1 MIDVLIIL
9 IYITLGVTITL
20 TFWSIVRKVMTIG
33 KVSGKRHGIPVT
45 MINIVVNTLAAV
57 ILLVTYLTS
66 DTETMIV
73 NNSEYSDKVWL
84 SVTNMFVTTASLLLL
99 IGIVAVTVV
108 SIIIGNPKEVIN
120 SLVPISFTKVKRK
133 GKRKK

>member
-1 MIDVLIIL
+1 MIDILIIL
-9 IYITLGVTITL
+9 IYITLGAAITL
-20 TFWSIVRKVMTIG
+20 TLWSIVRKVRTIG

-45 MINIVVNTLAAV
+45 MINIVVNTLAIAILAV
-57 ILLVTYLTS
+57 SYLIG

-73 NNSEYSDKVWL
+73 NNSEYTDKIWL
-84 SVTNMFVTTASLLLL
+84 SVTDMFVTTGLLLLL
-99 IGIVAVTVV
+99 IGIVAVTVA
-108 SIIIGNPKEVIN
+108 SIIIGNLKEVIN

>member
-1 MIDVLIIL
+1 MIDILIIL
-9 IYITLGVTITL
+9 IYITLGAAITL
-20 TFWSIVRKVMTIG
+20 TLWSIVRKVRTIG

-45 MINIVVNTLAAV
+45 MINIVVNTLAIAILAV
-57 ILLVTYLTS
+57 SYLIG

-73 NNSEYSDKVWL
+73 NNSEYSDKIWL
-84 SVTNMFVTTASLLLL
+84 SVTDMFVTTGLLLLL
-99 IGIVAVTVV
+99 IGIVAVTAA
-108 SIIIGNPKEVIN
+108 SIIIGNLKEVIN

>member
-1 MIDVLIIL
+1 MIDILIIL
-9 IYITLGVTITL
+9 IYITLGAAITL
-20 TFWSIVRKVMTIG
+20 TLWSIVRKVRTIG

-45 MINIVVNTLAAV
+45 MINIVVNTLAIAILAV
-57 ILLVTYLTS
+57 SYLIG

-73 NNSEYSDKVWL
+73 NNSEYSDKIWL
-84 SVTNMFVTTASLLLL
+84 SVTDMFVTTASLLLL
-99 IGIVAVTVV
+99 IGIVAVTVA
-108 SIIIGNPKEVIN
+108 SIIIGNLKEVIN

>member
-1 MIDVLIIL
+1 MIDFLIIL
-9 IYITLGVTITL
+9 IYITLGSTITL
-20 TFWSIVRKVMTIG
+20 TLWSIVRKVRTIG

-45 MINIVVNTLAAV
+45 MINIVVNTLAIAILAV
-57 ILLVTYLTS
+57 SYLIG

-84 SVTNMFVTTASLLLL
+84 SVTDMFVTTASLLLL
-99 IGIVAVTVV
+99 IGIVAVTVA
-108 SIIIGNPKEVIN
+108 SIIIGNLKEVIN

>member
-1 MIDVLIIL
+1 MIDILIIL
-9 IYITLGVTITL
+9 IYITLGAAITL

-45 MINIVVNTLAAV
+45 MINIVVNTLAIAILAV
-57 ILLVTYLTS
+57 SYLIG

-73 NNSEYSDKVWL
+73 NNSEYSDKIWL
-84 SVTNMFVTTASLLLL
+84 SVTDMFVTTGLLLLL
-99 IGIVAVTVV
+99 IGIVAVTAA
-108 SIIIGNPKEVIN
+108 SIIIGNPKEIIK
-120 SLVPISFTKVKRK
+120 SLVPISFIKVKRK

>member
-1 MIDVLIIL
+1 MIDILIIL
-9 IYITLGVTITL
+9 IYITLGAAITL

-45 MINIVVNTLAAV
+45 MINIVVNTLAIAILAV
-57 ILLVTYLTS
+57 SYLIG

-84 SVTNMFVTTASLLLL
+84 SVTDMFVTTASLLLL
-99 IGIVAVTVV
+99 IGIVAVTVA
-108 SIIIGNPKEVIN
+108 SIIIGNLKEVIN

>member
-1 MIDVLIIL
+1 MIDILIIL
-9 IYITLGVTITL
+9 IYITLGAAITL

-45 MINIVVNTLAAV
+45 MINIVVNTLAIAILAV
-57 ILLVTYLTS
+57 SYLIG

-84 SVTNMFVTTASLLLL
+84 SVTDMFVTTGLLLLL
-99 IGIVAVTVV
+99 IGIVAVTVA
-108 SIIIGNPKEVIN
+108 SIIIGNLKEVIN

>member
-1 MIDVLIIL
+1 MIDILIIL
-9 IYITLGVTITL
+9 IYITLGAAITL

-45 MINIVVNTLAAV
+45 MINIVVNTLAIAILAV
-57 ILLVTYLTS
+57 SYLIG

-84 SVTNMFVTTASLLLL
+84 SVTDMFVTTASLLLL
-99 IGIVAVTVV
+99 IGIVAVTVA
-108 SIIIGNPKEVIN
+108 SIIIGNLKEVIN

-133 GKRKK
+133 DKRKK

>member
-1 MIDVLIIL
+1 MIDILIIL
-9 IYITLGVTITL
+9 IYITLGAAITL
-20 TFWSIVRKVMTIG
+20 TLWSIVRKVRTIG

-45 MINIVVNTLAAV
+45 MINIVVNTLAIAILAV
-57 ILLVTYLTS
+57 SYLIG

-73 NNSEYSDKVWL
+73 NNSEYTDKIWL
-84 SVTNMFVTTASLLLL
+84 SVTDMFVTTGLLLLL
-99 IGIVAVTVV
+99 IGIVAVTAA

>member
-1 MIDVLIIL
+1 MIDILIIL
-9 IYITLGVTITL
+9 IYITLGAAITL
-20 TFWSIVRKVMTIG
+20 TLWSIVRKVRTIG

-45 MINIVVNTLAAV
+45 MINIVVNTLAIAILAV
-57 ILLVTYLTS
+57 SYLIG

-73 NNSEYSDKVWL
+73 NNSEYSDKIWL
-84 SVTNMFVTTASLLLL
+84 SVTDMFVTTGLLLLL
-99 IGIVAVTVV
+99 IGIVAVTVA
-108 SIIIGNPKEVIN
+108 SIIIGNLKEVIN

>member
-1 MIDVLIIL
+1 MIDILIIL
-9 IYITLGVTITL
+9 IYITLGAAITL
-20 TFWSIVRKVMTIG
+20 TLWSIVRKVRTIG

-45 MINIVVNTLAAV
+45 MINIVVNTLAIAILAV
-57 ILLVTYLTS
+57 SYLIG

-73 NNSEYSDKVWL
+73 NNSEYSDKIWL
-84 SVTNMFVTTASLLLL
+84 SVTDMFVTTASLLLL
-99 IGIVAVTVV
+99 IGIVAVTAA
-108 SIIIGNPKEVIN
+108 SIIIGNPKEIIK

>member
-1 MIDVLIIL
+1 MIDILIIL
-9 IYITLGVTITL
+9 IYITLGAAITL
-20 TFWSIVRKVMTIG
+20 TLWSIVRKVRTIG

-45 MINIVVNTLAAV
+45 MINIVVNTLAIAILAV
-57 ILLVTYLTS
+57 SYLIG

-84 SVTNMFVTTASLLLL
+84 SVTDMFVTTASLLLL
-99 IGIVAVTVV
+99 IGIVAVTVA
-108 SIIIGNPKEVIN
+108 SIIIGNLKEVIN

>member
-1 MIDVLIIL
+1 MIDILIIL
-9 IYITLGVTITL
+9 IYITLGAAITL
-20 TFWSIVRKVMTIG
+20 TLWSIVRKVRTIG

-45 MINIVVNTLAAV
+45 MINIVVNTLAIAILAV
-57 ILLVTYLTS
+57 SYLIG

-73 NNSEYSDKVWL
+73 NNSEYSDKIWL
-84 SVTNMFVTTASLLLL
+84 SVTDMFVTTASLLLL

>member
-1 MIDVLIIL
+1 MIDILIIL
-9 IYITLGVTITL
+9 IYITLGAAITL
-20 TFWSIVRKVMTIG
+20 TLWSIVRKVRTIG

-45 MINIVVNTLAAV
+45 MINIVVNTLAIAILAV
-57 ILLVTYLTS
+57 SYLIG

-84 SVTNMFVTTASLLLL
+84 SVTDMFVTTASLLLL
-99 IGIVAVTVV
+99 IGIVPVTVA
-108 SIIIGNPKEVIN
+108 SIIIGNLKEVIN

>member
-1 MIDVLIIL
+1 MIDILIIL
-9 IYITLGVTITL
+9 IYITLGAAITL
-20 TFWSIVRKVMTIG
+20 TLWSIVRKVRTIG

-45 MINIVVNTLAAV
+45 MINIVVNTLAIAILAV
-57 ILLVTYLTS
+57 SYLIG

-73 NNSEYSDKVWL
+73 NNSEYTDKIWL
-84 SVTNMFVTTASLLLL
+84 SVTDMFVTTGLLLLL
-99 IGIVAVTVV
+99 IGIVAVTAA
-108 SIIIGNPKEVIN
+108 SIIIGNPKEIIK

>member
-1 MIDVLIIL
+1 MIDILIIL
-9 IYITLGVTITL
+9 IYITLGAAITL
-20 TFWSIVRKVMTIG
+20 TLWSIVRKVRTIG

-45 MINIVVNTLAAV
+45 MINIVVNTLAIAILAV
-57 ILLVTYLTS
+57 SYLIG

-73 NNSEYSDKVWL
+73 NNSEYSDKIWL
-84 SVTNMFVTTASLLLL
+84 SVTDMFVTTGLLLLL
-99 IGIVAVTVV
+99 IGIVAVTAA
-108 SIIIGNPKEVIN
+108 SIIIGNPKEIIK

>member
-1 MIDVLIIL
+1 MIDILIIL
-9 IYITLGVTITL
+9 IYITLGAAITL
-20 TFWSIVRKVMTIG
+20 TLWSIVRKVRTIG

-45 MINIVVNTLAAV
+45 MINIVVNTLAIAILAV
-57 ILLVTYLTS
+57 SYLIG

-108 SIIIGNPKEVIN
+108 SIIIGNPREVIN

>member
-1 MIDVLIIL
+1 MIDILIIL
-9 IYITLGVTITL
+9 IYITLGAAITL
-20 TFWSIVRKVMTIG
+20 TLWSIVRKVRTIG

-45 MINIVVNTLAAV
+45 MINIVVNTLAIAILAV
-57 ILLVTYLTS
+57 SYLIG

-84 SVTNMFVTTASLLLL
+84 SVTDMFVTTGLLLLL
-99 IGIVAVTVV
+99 IGIVAVTAA
-108 SIIIGNPKEVIN
+108 SIIIGNPKEIIK